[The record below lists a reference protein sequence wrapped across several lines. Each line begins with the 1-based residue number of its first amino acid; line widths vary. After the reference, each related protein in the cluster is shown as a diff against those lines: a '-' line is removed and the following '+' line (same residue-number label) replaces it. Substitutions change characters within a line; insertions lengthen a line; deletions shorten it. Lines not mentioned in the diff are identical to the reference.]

1 MSNGILKLINI
12 VIAIL
17 LFAVLFLAIDG
28 NSNLAKEEVIPI
40 SVQELAGGH
49 DEKGDVLRGG
59 IFTDYI
65 FPFELLSILL
75 IAALIGALYIAKK
88 EAF

>member
-1 MSNGILKLINI
+1 MSNGIIKLINI
-12 VIAIL
+12 IITIL

-28 NSNLAKEEVIPI
+28 NRNLAKEEVIPI
-40 SVQELAGGH
+40 SVQEIAGGNNV
-49 DEKGDVLRGG
+49 KGEILSGG

-75 IAALIGALYIAKK
+75 LSALIGALYIAKK

>member
-12 VIAIL
+12 IIAIL
-17 LFAVLFLAIDG
+17 LFVVLFLAIDG
-28 NSNLAKEEVIPI
+28 NSNLAKDEVIPI
-40 SVQELAGGH
+40 SVLEIAGGH
-49 DEKGDVLRGG
+49 NEKGEILHGG

-65 FPFELLSILL
+65 FSFELLSILL